1 MSTHPA
7 PAAIRGNDVAIALLL
22 VGGVFLLW
30 ALRDVAMLVAFALI
44 IACVL
49 DPIVTA
55 LQRIPLPGGRRLPR
69 ALCSLLVIVVVVT
82 LIGWLA
88 AIATPL
94 LAAQL
99 GTFLQRLP
107 DLIEIQI
114 EQLRTQAIRSGWSAG
129 FDQVIESLRAN
140 ARTFLPQAAGFLVT
154 WIGGLFSRVDQLLGL
169 AVLPILTFYILAD
182 RERVRSGLL
191 RFLPRR
197 VHEGLLAR
205 GPAVNRAL
213 QSYVRGQTVVC
224 VTMGV
229 GTWAVLAIAGVPNAL
244 FLGVLA
250 GLGEIVPF
258 LGALVTSLAILLSG
272 LSLDLG
278 HGLIGLALY
287 TLNNWLLGSF
297 VTPRVME
304 RYLEMHPFTVIVAVL
319 AGAQLLGPA
328 GAILALPIA
337 AVTQAL
343 VTDQENPAS

>member
-1 MSTHPA
+1 MSTPPA
-7 PAAIRGNDVAIALLL
+7 PAAVRRDDLVLALL
-22 VGGVFLLW
+22 VVAGVFLLW
-30 ALRDVAMLVAFALI
+30 AVRDVAMLVAFALI

-49 DPIVTA
+49 DPVVGA
-55 LQRIPLPGGRRLPR
+55 LQRIPLPGSRRLPR
-69 ALCSLLVIVVVVT
+69 TLCSLLVVVVVMT

-88 AIATPL
+88 VIATPL

-107 DLIEIQI
+107 DLVEMQI
-114 EQLRTQAIRSGWSAG
+114 DQLRTQAIRSGWGAG

-140 ARTFLPQAAGFLVT
+140 ARTFLPQLAGFVVS
-154 WIGGLFSRVDQLLGL
+154 WIGRVFSRFDQLLGL
-169 AVLPILTFYILAD
+169 AVLPILTFYLLAD

-197 VHEGLLAR
+197 AQEGLVAR

-213 QSYVRGQTVVC
+213 QSYVRGQAVVC
-224 VTMGV
+224 LTMGA
-229 GTWAVLAIAGVPNAL
+229 GTWAMLAIAGVPNAL

-337 AVTQAL
+337 AVVQAI
-343 VTDQENPAS
+343 QEDLEKSAS